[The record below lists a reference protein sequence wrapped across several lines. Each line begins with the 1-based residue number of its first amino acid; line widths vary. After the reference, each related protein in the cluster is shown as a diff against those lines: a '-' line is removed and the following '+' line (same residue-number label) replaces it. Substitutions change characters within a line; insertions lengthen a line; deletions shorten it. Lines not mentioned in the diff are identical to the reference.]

1 MINRYEHDRDK
12 MRNEFERKRE
22 EMRNEFEVRK
32 RKMTITF
39 WKYVISA
46 IALISLLGGYMIY
59 RYGHILIELYDS
71 LIVYLNK

>member
-1 MINRYEHDRDK
+1 MINRHDNKRDE
-12 MRNEFERKRE
+12 MREDFERKRE

-39 WKYVISA
+39 WKYI
-46 IALISLLGGYMIY
+46 ISLVAIFSLVVGYMIY
-59 RYGHILIELYDS
+59 RYGHIVTELYDS